1 MTAKKAIF
9 TFISALLVTLSLGAS
24 TVSAQSAGKI
34 IDHGVTLEFPDRLT
48 FKAHIEDPST
58 IERVVLEY
66 GVEKLTCG
74 TVTAKAFPDFQ
85 AGKTSADVSWTWE
98 MRKSGS
104 EPPGSTIWYRWR
116 VTNKSGGTTL
126 SDRKTLIWLD
136 EENDW
141 QSITRDKLTLHWY
154 DSPRPFA
161 QDLLDSATTSLARL
175 AETTGVTP
183 QSQLNL
189 YIYANNEDMKDAV
202 LYEPGWTG
210 GQAFTSNRI
219 VIIGINPDTIDWGKR
234 TEAHELTH
242 LLVGYLTFSCLSDVP
257 TWLNEGIAVYGEGG
271 PSKESQDQL
280 KSAVKQD
287 TLISVRA
294 LSGGFSE
301 HPDKADLSYS
311 QSYSLVSFLITEFGR
326 DKLLTLFDNMKQGI
340 KTEDALNASY
350 GFGLDGLEDKWRAS
364 VGAKPRR
371 SEGVAAT
378 VTVRPTTVP
387 TYAPVSAAPVSAS
400 IEDEPIESEPTPDI
414 GSGDVRIGTA
424 STPGQAQPQPSGFN
438 PLLAAGIAAAV
449 AIMLIVLL
457 VFIIAK
463 RRRA

>member
-9 TFISALLVTLSLGAS
+9 TFISALLVTLSIGAPGAA
-24 TVSAQSAGKI
+24 AQTTAKI
-34 IDHGVTLEFPDRLT
+34 EDRGVTIEFPDRLT
-48 FKAHIEDPST
+48 FNAHIEDSST

-85 AGKTSADVSWTWE
+85 SGKTSADVSWTWE

-116 VTNKSGGTTL
+116 VTNKSGGATL
-126 SDRKTLIWLD
+126 SDRKTLTWLD
-136 EENDW
+136 EGNEW

-154 DSPRPFA
+154 DSPRTFA
-161 QDLLDSATTSLARL
+161 QDLLDSASSSLTRL
-175 AETTGVTP
+175 AETTGVSP

-189 YIYANNEDMKDAV
+189 YIYADNNDMKDAI

-210 GQAFTSNRI
+210 GQAFPANRI
-219 VIIGINPDTIDWGKR
+219 VIIGISPDTEEWGKR

-242 LLVGYLTFSCLSDVP
+242 LLVGQLTFSCLSDVP

-271 PSKESQDQL
+271 PDKESQDQL
-280 KSAVKQD
+280 KSAVTAD

-311 QSYSLVSFLITEFGR
+311 QSYSLVNFLISEFGR
-326 DKLLTLFDNMKQGI
+326 DKLLKLFDNMRQGI
-340 KTEDALNASY
+340 KTEDALNSAY

-364 VGAKPRR
+364 IGAKPRR
-371 SEGVAAT
+371 SEGVVAT
-378 VTVRPTTVP
+378 VTANPTAVP

-400 IEDEPIESEPTPDI
+400 IESDPTPEI
-414 GSGDVRIGTA
+414 GSSDTHIGTA
-424 STPGQAQPQPSGFN
+424 SAPGQAQPQPSGFN
-438 PLLAAGIAAAV
+438 PLLAVGIATA
-449 AIMLIVLL
+449 LVLL
-457 VFIIAK
+457 LIMILVFVITR

>member
-9 TFISALLVTLSLGAS
+9 TFISALLITLSLGAS
-24 TVSAQSAGKI
+24 TVAAQSTAKI
-34 IDHGVTLEFPDRLT
+34 EDRGVKLEFPDRLT
-48 FKAHIEDPST
+48 FKAHIEDSST

-85 AGKTSADVSWTWE
+85 PGKTSVDVSWTWE

-126 SDRKTLIWLD
+126 SDRKTFTWLD
-136 EENDW
+136 DTNDW
-141 QSITRDKLTLHWY
+141 QSLTRDKLTLHWY
-154 DSPRPFA
+154 DSPRTFA
-161 QDLLDSATTSLARL
+161 QELLDSASSSLTRL
-175 AETTGVTP
+175 AQTTGVTP
-183 QSQLNL
+183 QSQLHL
-189 YIYANNEDMKDAV
+189 YIYADNNDMKDAV

-210 GQAFTSNRI
+210 GQAFPSNNI

-242 LLVGYLTFSCLSDVP
+242 LLVGFLTFSCLSDVP

-280 KSAVKQD
+280 KSAVKEN

-311 QSYSLVSFLITEFGR
+311 QSYSLVNFLITEFGR
-326 DKLLTLFDNMKQGI
+326 DKLLLLFDNMKQGTT
-340 KTEDALNASY
+340 TEDSLNAAY
-350 GFGLDGLEDKWRAS
+350 GFGLDGLEDRWRAS

-378 VTVRPTTVP
+378 VTVRPTVVP

-400 IEDEPIESEPTPDI
+400 IESEPTPEDEAEEA
-414 GSGDVRIGTA
+414 RIGTA

-438 PLLAAGIAAAV
+438 FLLAVGIAAAV
-449 AIMLIVLL
+449 ALILIVLL
-457 VFIIAK
+457 VFVIAR